1 MDKSTNEVRTL
12 SWAAIIEQCQARP
25 EGQSAKQWLKANGIS
40 EKQYYYWLR
49 KLRKQAY
56 EQSLS
61 NNSPASFEK
70 CMPEVAFAEI
80 PSDGLFSSDPVTA
93 VTKNQKADIGYILS
107 STCHIVSRNCKGGGK
122 CCMKLMVFPS
132 SLSSAG
138 ILISAKG
145 SRGWRRWLRAV
156 IR

>member
-12 SWAAIIEQCQARP
+12 SWATIIEQCQARP

-93 VTKNQKADIGYILS
+93 VTIKTRKLTLDI
-107 STCHIVSRNCKGGGK
+107 
-122 CCMKLMVFPS
+122 
-132 SLSSAG
+132 SSAVPVTSLVE
-138 ILISAKG
+138 IVK
-145 SRGWRRWLRAV
+145 AV
-156 IR
+156 ANAV

>member
-93 VTKNQKADIGYILS
+93 VTIKTRKLTLDI
-107 STCHIVSRNCKGGGK
+107 
-122 CCMKLMVFPS
+122 
-132 SLSSAG
+132 SSAVPVTSLVE
-138 ILISAKG
+138 IVK
-145 SRGWRRWLRAV
+145 AV
-156 IR
+156 ANAV

>member
-25 EGQSAKQWLKANGIS
+25 EGQSAKQWLKVNGIS

-61 NNSPASFEK
+61 NNSPAPFEK

-93 VTKNQKADIGYILS
+93 VTIKTRKLTLDI
-107 STCHIVSRNCKGGGK
+107 
-122 CCMKLMVFPS
+122 
-132 SLSSAG
+132 SSAVPVTSLVE
-138 ILISAKG
+138 IVK
-145 SRGWRRWLRAV
+145 AV
-156 IR
+156 ANAV

>member
-56 EQSLS
+56 EQSFYPIQSCIYFRLKLHLPR
-61 NNSPASFEK
+61 SPQ
-70 CMPEVAFAEI
+70 
-80 PSDGLFSSDPVTA
+80 T
-93 VTKNQKADIGYILS
+93 GYS
-107 STCHIVSRNCKGGGK
+107 
-122 CCMKLMVFPS
+122 P
-132 SLSSAG
+132 
-138 ILISAKG
+138 LI
-145 SRGWRRWLRAV
+145 RLRQ
-156 IR
+156 

>member
-93 VTKNQKADIGYILS
+93 VTIKTRKLTLDI
-107 STCHIVSRNCKGGGK
+107 
-122 CCMKLMVFPS
+122 
-132 SLSSAG
+132 SSAVPVTSLVE
-138 ILISAKG
+138 IVK
-145 SRGWRRWLRAV
+145 AV
-156 IR
+156 ANAI

>member
-80 PSDGLFSSDPVTA
+80 PSDGLFSSDPVMA
-93 VTKNQKADIGYILS
+93 VTIKTRKLTLDI
-107 STCHIVSRNCKGGGK
+107 
-122 CCMKLMVFPS
+122 
-132 SLSSAG
+132 SSAVPVTSLVE
-138 ILISAKG
+138 IVK
-145 SRGWRRWLRAV
+145 AV
-156 IR
+156 ANAV

>member
-61 NNSPASFEK
+61 NNSPVPFEK

-93 VTKNQKADIGYILS
+93 VTIKTRKLTLDI
-107 STCHIVSRNCKGGGK
+107 
-122 CCMKLMVFPS
+122 
-132 SLSSAG
+132 SSAVPVTSLVE
-138 ILISAKG
+138 IVK
-145 SRGWRRWLRAV
+145 AV
-156 IR
+156 ANAI

>member
-80 PSDGLFSSDPVTA
+80 SSDGLFSSDPVTA
-93 VTKNQKADIGYILS
+93 VTIKTRKLTLDI
-107 STCHIVSRNCKGGGK
+107 
-122 CCMKLMVFPS
+122 
-132 SLSSAG
+132 SSAVPVTSLVE
-138 ILISAKG
+138 IVK
-145 SRGWRRWLRAV
+145 AV
-156 IR
+156 ANAV

>member
-25 EGQSAKQWLKANGIS
+25 EGQYAKQWLKANGIS

-61 NNSPASFEK
+61 NNSPAPFEK

-80 PSDGLFSSDPVTA
+80 SSDGLFSSNPVTA
-93 VTKNQKADIGYILS
+93 VTIKTRKLTLDI
-107 STCHIVSRNCKGGGK
+107 
-122 CCMKLMVFPS
+122 
-132 SLSSAG
+132 SSAVPVTSLVE
-138 ILISAKG
+138 IVK
-145 SRGWRRWLRAV
+145 AV
-156 IR
+156 ANAV

>member
-80 PSDGLFSSDPVTA
+80 PSDGLFSSDPVT
-93 VTKNQKADIGYILS
+93 VTIKTRKLTLDI
-107 STCHIVSRNCKGGGK
+107 
-122 CCMKLMVFPS
+122 
-132 SLSSAG
+132 SSAVPVTSLVE
-138 ILISAKG
+138 IVK
-145 SRGWRRWLRAV
+145 AV
-156 IR
+156 ANAV

>member
-80 PSDGLFSSDPVTA
+80 SSDGLFSSNPVTA
-93 VTKNQKADIGYILS
+93 VTIKTRKLTLDI
-107 STCHIVSRNCKGGGK
+107 
-122 CCMKLMVFPS
+122 
-132 SLSSAG
+132 SSAVPVTSLVE
-138 ILISAKG
+138 IVK
-145 SRGWRRWLRAV
+145 AV
-156 IR
+156 ANAV

>member
-61 NNSPASFEK
+61 NNSPALFEK

-93 VTKNQKADIGYILS
+93 VTIK
-107 STCHIVSRNCKGGGK
+107 TR
-122 CCMKLMVFPS
+122 KLTLDV
-132 SLSSAG
+132 SSAVPVTSLVE
-138 ILISAKG
+138 IVK
-145 SRGWRRWLRAV
+145 AV
-156 IR
+156 ANAV